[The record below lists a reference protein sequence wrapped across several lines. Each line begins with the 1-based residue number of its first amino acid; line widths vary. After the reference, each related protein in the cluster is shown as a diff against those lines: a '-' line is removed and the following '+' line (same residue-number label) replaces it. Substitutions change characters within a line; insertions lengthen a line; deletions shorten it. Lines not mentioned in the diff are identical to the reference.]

1 MALITDLETL
11 NYEAAGLPFTAFRSV
26 LLSDPITL
34 DYEEDG
40 LPFYAQQT
48 AALVHTV
55 LTPTTNIILI
65 SAPVT
70 GIRTIERR
78 FPNKREEM
86 IAETQIKHVEPI
98 FAVQD
103 PIYIP

>member
-1 MALITDLETL
+1 MPLPINDNTLDKDTRGVPTVITSS
-11 NYEAAGLPFTAFRSV
+11 TAITT
-26 LLSDPITL
+26 DTL
-34 DYEEDG
+34 DYDARG
-40 LPFYAQQT
+40 MPFWMVSITPPSVTLT
-48 AALVHTV
+48 ATV
-55 LTPTTNIILI
+55 NIILI

-70 GIRTIERR
+70 GVRTIERR

-86 IAETQIKHVEPI
+86 IAETQTKHVEPI